1 MKFNFF
7 IILIIVFLFKTEN
20 ILSNDGI
27 FNVNNIEIDLKK
39 FKKNKNYIDSAFK
52 KGFEDLTTRILLE
65 KDHVK
70 VSDTNIEIIKD
81 LISHYQISDK
91 LDGKKDEII
100 KINIFFD
107 KKKINNFFLKNDI
120 SYSDFTKRSII
131 LFPLLINNENFFIYD
146 DNYFYTA
153 WNNLST
159 KENNLI
165 EYILPIENLENFKK
179 VKNNYNNIENIKI
192 LDLVSDYENDN
203 YSLVI
208 VNEFPK
214 YANVLIKCLILD
226 QSVTRNFTIK
236 QNDFKKDD
244 FYNQIIL
251 KARKQILEIIK
262 SQNTVDLQTPSFL
275 NLKLRMDKRDD
286 LLKLQSILEK
296 IDLIDKFSVV
306 QFNKNEVKIKIKYYG
321 KIKSISEKL
330 KKNGINIII
339 SDNQWDIKLT

>member
-1 MKFNFF
+1 MKFNLL

-20 ILSNDGI
+20 IFSNEGI
-27 FNVNNIEIDLKK
+27 FNVNNVEIDLKK

-52 KGFEDLTTRILLE
+52 KGFEDLTKRILLE
-65 KDHVK
+65 KDRAK
-70 VSDTNIEIIKD
+70 VSDINIEIIKD
-81 LISHYQISDK
+81 LISHYQISEDLEDK
-91 LDGKKDEII
+91 KEEII

-159 KENNLI
+159 KETNLI
-165 EYILPIENLENFKK
+165 EYILPLENLENFKK
-179 VKNNYNNIENIKI
+179 VKNNHSNIENLQI

-226 QSVTRNFTIK
+226 QSINRNFMIK
-236 QNDFKKDD
+236 QNDFEKKD

-251 KARKQILEIIK
+251 KVRKEILEIIK
-262 SQNTVDLQTPSFL
+262 SQNTIDLQTPSFL
-275 NLKLRMDKRDD
+275 NLRLSMDKRDD

-339 SDNQWDIKLT
+339 SDNQWDIKLI